1 MSYEEIFYKLKN
13 IFLRADVGNINGH
26 FAFQFNIIGEGE
38 GIFYV
43 EIKDKRIYV
52 EPYEYYDRDAIF
64 IATAKVFF
72 DIAEGRLNP
81 VEAFYLGKLKV
92 AGDLGK
98 ALEIQKLIK

>member
-1 MSYEEIFYKLKN
+1 MSYEEIFDRLKAT
-13 IFLRADVGNINGH
+13 FLKADVSNIEEH

-43 EIKDKRIYV
+43 EIKDKKLYI
-52 EPYEYYDRDAIF
+52 EPYEYYDRDAVF
-64 IATAKVFF
+64 IAPAKVFF

-81 VEAFYLGKLKV
+81 VKAFSLGKLKV
-92 AGDLGK
+92 AGNLGK